1 MIPAP
6 APAQVVLVVPPFF
19 GIGRPHLGVS
29 LLKAGLAR
37 DGISAVVHY
46 ANVDFACSVGS
57 VLTEWIALA
66 SPVNQLLGEW
76 VFAHL
81 IGRRELGELDA
92 YVDDVQAYLATGHP
106 GTPAALRRLRDD
118 AEAFVAAT
126 AAAILERRPAVVGIS
141 TSFQQNCAALAL
153 ARRIKADAP
162 EVRICL
168 GGANCEAQMGREM
181 LALFDYVDHVFSG
194 ECDHAFP
201 ARVRGWLDGKE
212 SAPAGYTIH
221 RDQCNPARSF
231 TEALPIADLNT
242 VPVPDFVDYF
252 ARLAAVPPA
261 LEVTPALV
269 VETSRGCWWGAKH
282 HCTFCGL
289 NGQGLAYRAKQP
301 GRVVAETAALVAA
314 HGVTDFLAVDNIL
327 AASGTADAL
336 AAAAPESP
344 RRFFF
349 EVKSNIGYGQ
359 LELLARSGITHVQP
373 GIESLDDHV
382 LQLMRKGVSSA
393 QNIAFLRGCAEL
405 GIQPSW
411 NMLFGFPY
419 EGNAPYERML
429 ELIPRIEHLPPP
441 GSWSPVRIDR
451 FSPFFMRPEELG
463 FTDVRPYP
471 SYAAIYDLTEA
482 SAARLAYYF
491 TGTPK
496 AIVSLDVL
504 EPFLALVDEWRAR
517 YEGDQR
523 AMLTMMPTPSGSM
536 IVDTRG
542 CGVESFH
549 LLTPCEADLLSAA
562 VTPTTRE
569 AVLQSVTARRT
580 ESPAATEFG
589 PALEALLTAGWL
601 VETGGRLVSV
611 VVRPDRLLLDPTAAA
626 PCGTVASW
634 EPDAVAT

>member
-1 MIPAP
+1 MIPAL

-37 DGISAVVHY
+37 DGIGAVVCY
-46 ANVDFACSVGS
+46 ANIDFACGVGS
-57 VLTEWIALA
+57 VLPEWIALA

-81 IGRRELGELDA
+81 VDGRELDQLDA
-92 YVDDVQAYLATGHP
+92 YVDEVQSYLAPGHP

-126 AAAILERRPAVVGIS
+126 AAAILDQRPAVVGIS

-153 ARRIKADAP
+153 ARRIKASAP

-168 GGANCEAQMGREM
+168 GGANCEGQMGREI
-181 LALFDYVDHVFSG
+181 LVLFDYVDHVFSG
-194 ECDHAFP
+194 ESDHVFP
-201 ARVRGWLDGKE
+201 ARVRSWLDGKE
-212 SAPAGYTIH
+212 MTPAGCTIH
-221 RDQCNPARSF
+221 RDKRNPARSF

-242 VPVPDFVDYF
+242 VPFPDFTDYF
-252 ARLAAVPPA
+252 ARLVSVPPA
-261 LEVTPALV
+261 LKVTPALV

-289 NGQGLAYRAKQP
+289 NGQGLAYRAKHP
-301 GRVVAETAALVAA
+301 DRVVAETTALVEA

-327 AASGTADAL
+327 AARGMADAL
-336 AAAAPESP
+336 AAAAPVAP

-349 EVKSNIGYGQ
+349 EIKSNIGYEQ

-393 QNIAFLRGCAEL
+393 QNIAFLRGCAEI

-419 EGNAPYERML
+419 EGNEPYERML

-451 FSPFFMRPEELG
+451 FSPFFKQPGELG

-471 SYAAIYDLTEA
+471 SYAAIYGVTEA

-496 AIVSLDVL
+496 AIVNLAVL

-517 YEGDQR
+517 YAGDKR
-523 AMLTMMPTPSGSM
+523 ATLTIVPTPSGSM

-542 CGVESFH
+542 CAGESFH

-569 AVLQSVTARRT
+569 AVLRAVTARRT
-580 ESPAATEFG
+580 GSRTATEFG
-589 PALEALLTAGWL
+589 PALEALLVAGWL